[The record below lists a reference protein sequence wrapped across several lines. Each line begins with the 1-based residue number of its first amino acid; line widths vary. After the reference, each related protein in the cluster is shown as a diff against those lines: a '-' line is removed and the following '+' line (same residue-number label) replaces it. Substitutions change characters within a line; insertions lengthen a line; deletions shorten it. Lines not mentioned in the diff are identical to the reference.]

1 MLNKLKKEFFEIENR
16 TDISQEEK
24 IHQLIIIGS
33 SVSSVVATQPI
44 PFADIFILSPIQV
57 YIGTRIGAVRGFK
70 LSEKETKD
78 LIIEISGVVGLGFLA
93 QQTILAIYKIGL
105 PFIAG
110 FTTIPLVFAATYAIC
125 KVMDAY
131 FVQKI
136 KGETLSKDNMK
147 IIYKKAKKESKK
159 YK

>member
-1 MLNKLKKEFFEIENR
+1 M
-16 TDISQEEK
+16 Q
-24 IHQLIIIGS
+24 
-33 SVSSVVATQPI
+33 A
-44 PFADIFILSPIQV
+44 

-70 LSEKETKD
+70 LSEKQTKD

-93 QQTILAIYKIGL
+93 QQTIIGVYKIGL

-147 IIYKKAKKESKK
+147 IIYKKAKKESEK